1 VKAFVSMCLCGSKI
15 KQEICIP
22 GYKDYFYRLF
32 MFNPKKI
39 LVLAPHTDDGELGC
53 GGSIAKFCA
62 AGKEVFYA
70 AFCLCSRSL
79 PADKPAETLELEC
92 KNATYVLG
100 IPSSNLILFNYE
112 VRELTASRQK
122 ILEELLQ
129 LNNNIHPDLV
139 LLPAASDIHQD
150 HQTIHQE
157 GMRAFKN
164 TTLAGYELPWNNYS
178 FHNNFFIRL
187 TEAEVEKKISSLKEY
202 RSQAHRNY
210 MQEDFIRSLAK
221 VRGVQCNSE
230 YAEAF
235 EIYKLIS

>member
-1 VKAFVSMCLCGSKI
+1 
-15 KQEICIP
+15 
-22 GYKDYFYRLF
+22 

-62 AGKEVFYA
+62 EGKEVFYA
-70 AFCLCSRSL
+70 AFCLCSKSL
-79 PADKPAETLELEC
+79 PAHLPPDTLAEEC
-92 KNATYVLG
+92 KKAISILG

-112 VRELTASRQK
+112 VRELPASRQK

-129 LNNNIHPDLV
+129 LNKNINPDLV

-164 TTLAGYELPWNNYS
+164 TTMAGYELPWNNYS
-178 FHNNFFIRL
+178 FHNNFFIHL
-187 TEAEVEKKISSLKEY
+187 TETQIEKKVSSLKEY
-202 RSQAHRNY
+202 KSQAQRNY
-210 MQEDFIRSLAK
+210 MREDFTRSLAK
-221 VRGVQCNSE
+221 VRGVQSNAE

-235 EIYKLIS
+235 EIYKWIVGNEK